1 MSSEAFP
8 IRLLRS
14 IWRALDRVRR
24 VLHLVFLIGLFLI
37 LMAGLAGQRVA
48 VPAAAALVVAPQG
61 TLVDQLSGDPF
72 ERALAKAQG
81 LQLQETLLRDV
92 IDAIRAARDDERI
105 KTLVLR
111 LDGLAGA
118 GLSKLQ
124 ELGAELA
131 RFKESGKE
139 ITAVGDGFTRD
150 QYYLAAHADQIY
162 MHPMGIVLVDGYS
175 RFVPYYK
182 SLLDKAFVDY
192 NVWTVGEYKSFV
204 EPVTRDDM
212 SPEDEQASREY
223 LEALWD
229 DYQADVAT
237 ARELPTEALQRYADE
252 IGSLLAEVGGNTS
265 ALALDY
271 GLVDEVIPH
280 DAMRAR
286 IRALVGDADDGDDY
300 TAIDAAAYAAAVRQE
315 QSTGEADSKIAVV
328 VASGTILDGAQPP
341 GTVGGETAARLI
353 RRAADDDQVKALVLR
368 VDSPGGSAFASDV
381 ILRELQV
388 FQESDRP
395 VVVSMGSV
403 AASGGYWI
411 AMAADEIW
419 ASPTTLTG
427 SIGVGATL
435 PTFERTLDWVGVHI
449 DGVGTTELAG
459 GFDITR
465 DLSDG
470 ARALIDQSVRF
481 TYDQFIAKV
490 AEHRERTVDEV
501 DRAARGR
508 VWVGRAALDRGLVD
522 RLGGFDEAVRSA
534 AELAGLAEGDYR
546 LEYVE
551 QQLGFAERLLLDLTA
566 RAAPLA
572 RALAAQKQWPQT
584 VSRWVEVAME
594 PLAFAER
601 LNDPRGLYLYCFCDT
616 R

>member
-24 VLHLVFLIGLFLI
+24 VLHLVFLVGFFLI

-546 LEYVE
+546 LDYVE

-584 VSRWVEVAME
+584 VSRWVEAAME

>member
-572 RALAAQKQWPQT
+572 RAVAAQKQWPQT
-584 VSRWVEVAME
+584 VSRWVEAAME

>member
-229 DYQADVAT
+229 AYQADVAT

-522 RLGGFDEAVRSA
+522 RLGGLDEAVRSA

-572 RALAAQKQWPQT
+572 RAVAAQKQWPQT
-584 VSRWVEVAME
+584 VSRWVEAAME

>member
-24 VLHLVFLIGLFLI
+24 VLHLVFLIGFFLI
-37 LMAGLAGQRVA
+37 VMAGLAGQRVA

-111 LDGLAGA
+111 LDGLTGA

-131 RFKESGKE
+131 RFKESGKQ

-229 DYQADVAT
+229 AYQADVAS

-271 GLVDEVIPH
+271 GLVDDVIPH

-286 IRALVGDADDGDDY
+286 IRSLVGDADDGDDY

-315 QSTGEADSKIAVV
+315 QATGEADSKIAVV

-534 AELAGLAEGDYR
+534 AELAGLADGDYR

-572 RALAAQKQWPQT
+572 RAVAAQKQWPQT
-584 VSRWVEVAME
+584 VSRWVEAAME